1 MNAVLHRLQN
11 WKQVPLDVICYSL
24 FQLSCFYQREIER
37 AFHQCGSWEVH
48 DEFSFL
54 CRDPSM
60 MPNLPKVI
68 DPKEIVARAKGDIVS
83 QLNER
88 EHDGDGDSDSDNGNS
103 AMNRT
108 SGANTPTT
116 QLGLAYEAIQ
126 SKRVSLVNSGC
137 WMIVG
142 TDGSTPYAVR
152 LFPKETC
159 TCPAAGLCY
168 HLIACK
174 LMIGQKVDDIVSKPN
189 MTTAAKESKERQ
201 RKAFR

>member
-1 MNAVLHRLQN
+1 MSR
-11 WKQVPLDVICYSL
+11 SL
-24 FQLSCFYQREIER
+24 NDAKF
-37 AFHQCGSWEVH
+37 A
-48 DEFSFL
+48 
-54 CRDPSM
+54 
-60 MPNLPKVI
+60 

-116 QLGLAYEAIQ
+116 QLRLAYEAIQ

-137 WMIVG
+137 WMVVG

-189 MTTAAKESKERQ
+189 MTVLQQKSRRKDKERPSG
-201 RKAFR
+201 RKPPRIKDFAKTGEKKGIYEYYVYTI